1 MKLERNDYLKII
13 GVFIGAIV
21 VARLLFKPK
30 SISSKNWFMTDTK
43 WYNDG
48 HSKAIVENLHPKF
61 RNMVAELFTRSE
73 KELGLTLYATSGYR
87 TYAEQVVLHNQNPS
101 NAKAGYSSHN
111 FGFAIDLNVK
121 KNGVIILKKASTNE
135 AWEKSGVV
143 ALARK
148 IGIQWVG
155 NFGSYHDPVHFF
167 LKPNGLDTT
176 ELRAMYN
183 NGKKD
188 NSGYVLV

>member
-30 SISSKNWFMTDTK
+30 SISNKNWFMTDTK

-48 HSKAIVENLHPKF
+48 HSKAIVEKLHPKF

-183 NGKKD
+183 NGKID

>member
-30 SISSKNWFMTDTK
+30 SISNKNWFMTDTK

-48 HSKAIVENLHPKF
+48 HSKAIVEKLHPKF

-87 TYAEQVVLHNQNPS
+87 TYAEQVDLHNQNPS

-135 AWEKSGVV
+135 DWEKSGVV

>member
-1 MKLERNDYLKII
+1 MKLERNDYLKILGI
-13 GVFIGAIV
+13 FIGTIII
-21 VARLLFKPK
+21 ARLLFKSK
-30 SISSKNWFMTDTK
+30 SSKNWFLPDTK

-48 HSKAIVENLHPKF
+48 NSKAIIEKLHPKF
-61 RNMVAELFTRSE
+61 RNMVAELFTRAE

-87 TYAEQVVLHNQNPS
+87 TFAEQVVLHNQNSS

-111 FGFAIDLNVK
+111 FGFAVDLNVR
-121 KNGVIILKKASTNE
+121 KNGKTILQKASSNE

-143 ALARK
+143 DLARK
-148 IGIQWVG
+148 IGIKWVG

-167 LKPNGLDTT
+167 IQPNGLDTT

-188 NSGYVLV
+188 SSGYVLV

>member
-30 SISSKNWFMTDTK
+30 SISNKNWFMTDTK

-48 HSKAIVENLHPKF
+48 HSKAIVEKLHPKF

-101 NAKAGYSSHN
+101 NAKAGYSIHN

>member
-48 HSKAIVENLHPKF
+48 HSKAIVEKLHPKF

-87 TYAEQVVLHNQNPS
+87 TYAEQVALHNQNSS

-121 KNGVIILKKASTNE
+121 KNGAIILKKASTNE

>member
-1 MKLERNDYLKII
+1 
-13 GVFIGAIV
+13 
-21 VARLLFKPK
+21 
-30 SISSKNWFMTDTK
+30 
-43 WYNDG
+43 
-48 HSKAIVENLHPKF
+48 
-61 RNMVAELFTRSE
+61 MVAELFTRAE

-87 TYAEQVVLHNQNPS
+87 TYAEQVALHNQNSS
-101 NAKAGYSSHN
+101 NANAGYSSHN
-111 FGFAIDLNVK
+111 FGFAVDLNVR
-121 KNGVIILKKASTNE
+121 KNGKTILQKASSNN

-176 ELRAMYN
+176 QLRAMYN
-183 NGKKD
+183 SGKKD
-188 NSGYVLV
+188 NDGYVLV

>member
-13 GVFIGAIV
+13 GIFIGTIV
-21 VARLLFKPK
+21 LARLIFKSKGK
-30 SISSKNWFMTDTK
+30 SNQNWFLPDTK

-48 HSKAIVENLHPKF
+48 HSKAIIEKLHPKF
-61 RNMVAELFTRSE
+61 RNLVAELFTRAE

-87 TYAEQVVLHNQNPS
+87 TYAEQVALHNQNSS

-111 FGFAIDLNVK
+111 FGFAVDLNVR
-121 KNGVIILKKASTNE
+121 KNGKTILQKASSNE
-135 AWEKSGVV
+135 AWEKSGIVD
-143 ALARK
+143 LARK
-148 IGIQWVG
+148 IGIKWVG

-167 LKPNGLDTT
+167 IQPNGLDTT

-183 NGKKD
+183 EGKKD
-188 NSGYVLV
+188 SSGYVLV

>member
-30 SISSKNWFMTDTK
+30 SISNKNWFMTDTK

-48 HSKAIVENLHPKF
+48 HSKAIVEKLHPKF